1 MVGYLKKYSPTT
13 INKLI
18 IEGLLDRKKGM
29 GTKVVE
35 KNIGTQPKNWMS
47 FTLEMNNVGET
58 FIDYEIIAEKIK
70 AV

>member
-29 GTKVVE
+29 GTKVVV